1 MFMVDTELA
10 RRAKEGK
17 PIRVGMTG
25 AGYMA
30 RAVAMQLI
38 NGVRGMKLVA
48 IANRTTSGAETS
60 YRNGGVAETRLVH
73 SADELDDAIA
83 AGVGAVTDNPDHL
96 CEAGGID
103 AIVEV
108 TGEIEFGARVAL
120 RALQNRK
127 HFISV
132 NAQVDTAI
140 GSILRVYADKAGV
153 VFTNIDGD
161 EPGVAMNLIRFLRT
175 VGFQPVLA
183 GNMKGFID
191 PYRTPETQAAFAAK
205 YHQKPRMIT
214 SFADG
219 TKLSMELA
227 ILANATGFKVGKRG
241 GYGPKCD
248 HVTDV
253 IKHFSVEQLLPG
265 GLVDYT
271 LGAAPNNGAFVVAYS
286 DNPGQMQTM
295 NYFKMGEGPLYVF
308 YTPYHLPS
316 VQLPLTVARAVL
328 FNDPTVTPLGAPS
341 CEVITLAKRDL
352 KAGEV
357 LDGVGGFTG
366 YGLIDNVEI
375 TRAENLLP
383 ISLSEGCRLKRDV
396 MKDEPISYR
405 DVDLP
410 PGRLCDK
417 LRAEQDEYF
426 ARQNSEVVKQ

>member
-1 MFMVDTELA
+1 MFIVDTELEKREKA
-10 RRAKEGK
+10 AK

-30 RAVAMQLI
+30 RAVAMQII
-38 NGVRGMKLVA
+38 NGMRGMRLVA
-48 IANRTTSGAETS
+48 ISNRTISAAHASFQNAGITD
-60 YRNGGVAETRLVH
+60 TRLVK
-73 SADELDDAIA
+73 SAAELDQAIEE
-83 AGVGAVTDNPDHL
+83 GVCAVTDDPDAL

-108 TGEIEFGARVAL
+108 TGEIEFGSRVAL
-120 RALQNRK
+120 HALQNRK

-132 NAQVDTAI
+132 NAQIDTAI
-140 GSILRVYADKAGV
+140 GSILKVYADKAGV

-161 EPGVAMNLIRFLRT
+161 EPGVAMNLFRFLKT
-175 VGFQPVLA
+175 VGYQPVLA

-241 GYGPKCD
+241 MYGPKCD

-253 IKHFSVEQLLPG
+253 IKHFSIEQLLKG

-271 LGAAPNNGAFVVAYS
+271 LGAAPNNGAFVVAYN
-286 DNPGQMQTM
+286 DHPGQQQYM

-328 FNDPTVTPLGAPS
+328 FNYPTVTPLGAPS
-341 CEVITLAKRDL
+341 CDVITLAKRDL

-357 LDGVGGFTG
+357 LDGVGGFTC
-366 YGLIDNVEI
+366 YGLIENSEI
-375 TRAENLLP
+375 SQAENLLP
-383 ISLSEGCRLKRDV
+383 ISLSEDCRLRRD
-396 MKDEPISYR
+396 MAKDQAITYQ
-405 DVDLP
+405 DVELP
-410 PGRLCDK
+410 PDRLCDK
-417 LRAEQDEYF
+417 LRAEQDQYF
-426 ARQNSEVVKQ
+426 AVRQ

>member
-1 MFMVDTELA
+1 MFIVDTELEKREKA
-10 RRAKEGK
+10 GK

-30 RAVAMQLI
+30 RAVAMQII
-38 NGVRGMKLVA
+38 NGMRGMKLVA
-48 IANRTTSGAETS
+48 ISNRTLTAAQTAFQNAGIAD
-60 YRNGGVAETRLVH
+60 TRHV
-73 SADELDDAIA
+73 STAAELDQAIED
-83 AGVGAVTDNPDHL
+83 GVCAITDNPDAL

-103 AIVEV
+103 AVVEV
-108 TGEIEFGARVAL
+108 TGEIEFGSRVAL
-120 RALQNRK
+120 HALQNRK

-132 NAQVDTAI
+132 NAQIDTAI
-140 GSILRVYADKAGV
+140 GSILKVYADKAGV

-161 EPGVAMNLIRFLRT
+161 EPGVAMNLFRFLKT
-175 VGFQPVLA
+175 VGYQPVLA

-191 PYRTPETQAAFAAK
+191 PYRTPDTQAAFAAK
-205 YHQKPRMIT
+205 YNQKPRMIT

-227 ILANATGFKVGKRG
+227 ILANATGFKVGRRG
-241 GYGPKCD
+241 MYGPKCD

-253 IKHFSVEQLLPG
+253 IKHFSVEQLLKG

-271 LGAAPNNGAFVVAYS
+271 LGAAPNNGAFVVAYN
-286 DNPGQMQTM
+286 DNPGQQQYM

-341 CEVITLAKRDL
+341 CDVITLAKRDL

-357 LDGVGGFTG
+357 LDGVGGFTC
-366 YGLIDNVEI
+366 YGLIENSEI
-375 TRAENLLP
+375 SRAENLLP
-383 ISLSEGCRLKRDV
+383 ISLSEDCRLKRDLA
-396 MKDEPISYR
+396 KDQAITYQ
-405 DVDLP
+405 DVELP
-410 PGRLCDK
+410 PDRLCDK
-417 LRAEQDEYF
+417 LRAEQDQYF
-426 ARQNSEVVKQ
+426 AVRQ